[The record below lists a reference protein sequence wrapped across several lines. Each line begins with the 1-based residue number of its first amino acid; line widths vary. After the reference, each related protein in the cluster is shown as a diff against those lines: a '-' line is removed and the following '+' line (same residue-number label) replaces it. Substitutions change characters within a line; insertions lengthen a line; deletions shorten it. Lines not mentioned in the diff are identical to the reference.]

1 MKIFKNRLVIGC
13 ICIVAAF
20 AIGFLA
26 VPFLT
31 DRLND
36 KVAVVI
42 VAEDIPKGAE
52 VSADKLR
59 TIQMSLGD
67 IPYADNEYFNCID
80 ASNGNQTHNRILLK
94 DAANVARKV
103 YALTDMKTND
113 IITNRKVSTSFP
125 YSDENL
131 RALEDNEYAVTVSVN
146 SLAAS
151 LGAKIQVGDIVTVLV
166 SSEDSTYAEVPQELM
181 YVELMSIENSDAAD
195 INRGSDGAETGI
207 PSVVTFRANLYQ
219 AQTLAWLEQNASI
232 HLALVCRGN
241 DERAAELLEKQEKYF
256 TDNGLTYRGEWFYM
270 N

>member
-20 AIGFLA
+20 AIGFIA

-31 DRLND
+31 YKLND
-36 KVAVVI
+36 KVTVVV

-52 VSADKLR
+52 LSADKLK

-67 IPYADNEYFNCID
+67 VPYADNEYFNCID
-80 ASNGNQTHNRILLK
+80 TSNGAQTHNRILLK

-103 YALTDMKTND
+103 YATTDMKAND
-113 IITNRKVSTSFP
+113 IVTNHKASTSFP

-131 RALEDNEYAVTVSVN
+131 RALENNEYAVTVSVK

-151 LGAKIQVGDIVTVLV
+151 LGAKIKVGDIVTVLV
-166 SSEDSTYAEVPQELM
+166 SAEDSTYAEVPQELM

-195 INRGSDGAETGI
+195 INRGSDTSSTGI
-207 PSVVTFRANLYQ
+207 PSVVTFRVNLYQ
-219 AQTLAWLEQNASI
+219 AQTLAWIEQNASI
-232 HLALVCRGN
+232 HLALACRGD
-241 DERAAELLEKQEKYF
+241 DERAAELLEMQKKYF
-256 TDNGLTYRGEWFYM
+256 TDNSLTYKGEWFYVK
-270 N
+270 